1 MTSVLVIGATGQQGG
16 AVANHLLSGEYG
28 EFDVH
33 ALSRS
38 PESDA
43 WTSNSPYSP
52 ESRWFAT
59 APPCCPVAPTTSTL
73 VMVTGPLETDRVGAR
88 Y

>member
-1 MTSVLVIGATGQQGG
+1 MTSALVVGATGQQGG
-16 AVANHLLSGEYG
+16 AVANHLLPGEYG

-43 WTSNSPYSP
+43 CQVLAGRGATIVDG
-52 ESRWFAT
+52 SR
-59 APPCCPVAPTTSTL
+59 
-73 VMVTGPLETDRVGAR
+73 RQR
-88 Y
+88 

>member
-1 MTSVLVIGATGQQGG
+1 MTSVLVVGATGQQGG

-43 WTSNSPYSP
+43 C
-52 ESRWFAT
+52 RVLAGRGAT
-59 APPCCPVAPTTSTL
+59 IV
-73 VMVTGPLETDRVGAR
+73 GGNLEDRDSLRSAIEDVDAVF
-88 Y
+88 